1 MIFRRRT
8 LNERLKQQA
17 GLFEGSEDTRQP
29 WDKAGIHGV
38 HRPREWD
45 DIATLAAE
53 LEGERAEFVVLD
65 DEVIVEY
72 GPRGTETFAAAISLE
87 PPYRAEAVKREDGL
101 WAVAARR
108 IEVVTLPGVDG
119 RELEQAHH
127 DGERTLVI
135 GELLEVGLEREDVL
149 RLLGDPLE
157 PAAFAGAQNLLES
170 AQSRSHFVS

>member
-119 RELEQAHH
+119 RDLEQAHH

-135 GELLEVGLEREDVL
+135 DGQRRFGSIPALERNGDYAVRGR
-149 RLLGDPLE
+149 RLDGDRWE
-157 PAAFAGAQNLLES
+157 IEATLL
-170 AQSRSHFVS
+170 

>member
-8 LNERLKQQA
+8 LNEQLLRKA
-17 GLFEGSEDTRQP
+17 GLFDGGEDTRQP

-72 GPRGTETFAAAISLE
+72 GPRGIETIAGAISLD

-108 IEVVTLPGVDG
+108 SEGVSLPDVTGQ
-119 RELEQAHH
+119 ELEQAHH
-127 DGERTLVI
+127 DGDRTLVVDGQRRFGSI
-135 GELLEVGLEREDVL
+135 PALERQGDYAVRGR
-149 RLLGDPLE
+149 RLDGDRWE
-157 PAAFAGAQNLLES
+157 IEASLL
-170 AQSRSHFVS
+170 

>member
-1 MIFRRRT
+1 VWIDPSVIFRRRT
-8 LNERLKQQA
+8 LNEQLLRKA
-17 GLFEGSEDTRQP
+17 GLFDGGEDTRQP

-65 DEVIVEY
+65 DKVIVEY
-72 GPRGTETFAAAISLE
+72 GPMGVETLAGAISLD

-108 IEVVTLPGVDG
+108 IEVVILPDVTG

-127 DGERTLVI
+127 GGERTLVVDGQRRFGSI
-135 GELLEVGLEREDVL
+135 PALERQGDYAVRGR
-149 RLLGDPLE
+149 RLDGDRWE
-157 PAAFAGAQNLLES
+157 IEASLL
-170 AQSRSHFVS
+170 

>member
-87 PPYRAEAVKREDGL
+87 PPYRAAAVKREDGL

-135 GELLEVGLEREDVL
+135 DGQRRFGSIPALERNGDYAVRGR
-149 RLLGDPLE
+149 RLDGDRWE
-157 PAAFAGAQNLLES
+157 IEATLL
-170 AQSRSHFVS
+170 

>member
-1 MIFRRRT
+1 MWAEAGVIFKRRT

-17 GLFEGSEDTRQP
+17 GLLEGGEDTRQP

-53 LEGERAEFVVLD
+53 LEGERAEFVVLE

-72 GPRGTETFAAAISLE
+72 GPRGIQTLVGAISLD
-87 PPYRAEAVKREDGL
+87 PPYRAEAVKREDGV

-108 IEVVTLPGVDG
+108 IEVVTLPGVEG
-119 RELEQAHH
+119 RELEQADHE
-127 DGERTLVI
+127 GERTLVI
-135 GELLEVGLEREDVL
+135 DGQRRFGSIPALERNGDYAVRGR
-149 RLLGDPLE
+149 RLDGDRWE
-157 PAAFAGAQNLLES
+157 IEGSLL
-170 AQSRSHFVS
+170 

>member
-1 MIFRRRT
+1 MTFRRRP
-8 LNERLKQQA
+8 LHERLAREA
-17 GLFEGSEDTRQP
+17 GLLDPPGEDRRAP

-72 GPRGTETFAAAISLE
+72 GPRGIETFAAAISLD
-87 PPYRAEAVKREDGL
+87 PPYRAEAVRREDGL

-108 IEVVTLPGVDG
+108 IEVVHLPGIG
-119 RELEQAHH
+119 GQELEQAQHE
-127 DGERTLVI
+127 GERTLVVDGSRSFGSI
-135 GELLEVGLEREDVL
+135 PLLERQGNYAVRAR
-149 RLLGDPLE
+149 RLDGDLWE
-157 PAAFAGAQNLLES
+157 IETSLL
-170 AQSRSHFVS
+170 

>member
-1 MIFRRRT
+1 VIFRRRT

-45 DIATLAAE
+45 DVSTLAAE

-135 GELLEVGLEREDVL
+135 DGQRRFGSIPALERNGDYAVRGR
-149 RLLGDPLE
+149 RLDGDRWE
-157 PAAFAGAQNLLES
+157 IEATLL
-170 AQSRSHFVS
+170 

>member
-17 GLFEGSEDTRQP
+17 GLFDGSEDARQP

-53 LEGERAEFVVLD
+53 LEGERAEFVVLE

-72 GPRGTETFAAAISLE
+72 GPRGIETLVGAMSLD

-108 IEVVTLPGVDG
+108 IEVVSLPGVEG

-127 DGERTLVI
+127 DGERTLVVDGQRRFGSI
-135 GELLEVGLEREDVL
+135 AALERDGDYAVRGR
-149 RLLGDPLE
+149 RLDRDRWE
-157 PAAFAGAQNLLES
+157 IEASLL
-170 AQSRSHFVS
+170 

>member
-1 MIFRRRT
+1 VIFRRRT

-119 RELEQAHH
+119 RDLEQAHH

-135 GELLEVGLEREDVL
+135 DGQRRFGSIPALERNGDYAVRGR
-149 RLLGDPLE
+149 RLDGDRWE
-157 PAAFAGAQNLLES
+157 IEATLL
-170 AQSRSHFVS
+170 